1 MSRLVPTP
9 RNSADTTC
17 QSRVECDIGNL
28 VVEGTLP
35 EEFPGS
41 WYRSVSDPQ
50 FPPLSGDDIYLSGDG
65 MVSLFRFDRGRVS
78 LRKRYVRTERWKNE
92 HAAGRS
98 LYGRY
103 RNPFTDDP
111 SV

>member
-1 MSRLVPTP
+1 
-9 RNSADTTC
+9 
-17 QSRVECDIGNL
+17 
-28 VVEGTLP
+28 
-35 EEFPGS
+35 
-41 WYRSVSDPQ
+41 
-50 FPPLSGDDIYLSGDG
+50 
-65 MVSLFRFDRGRVS
+65 MVSLFRFDRGRAS